1 METIILKIVISSAV
15 LLGFYHFFLAKERIF
30 KFNRIFLVSSLL
42 FAYSL
47 PFIPMPNYF
56 ESSNQPNLIFGEPV
70 QQFQQ
75 VGVNTA
81 QHFDWSNLILGVYL
95 SISTLFLVKF
105 IHSFLKIKLLKGEKR
120 IYKDQRIVVLNQ
132 DYAPFSFLKTMYFGE
147 KHIVDNQIDERIFLH
162 EKCHASQ
169 NHTADILLIEFL
181 KIFSWFNPALYFYKN
196 AMIIN
201 HEFLADEF
209 VLNNNYEISK
219 Y

>member
-1 METIILKIVISSAV
+1 METIILKIVILSTV

-42 FAYSL
+42 FAYSV
-47 PFIPMPNYF
+47 PFIPMPTYF

-105 IHSFLKIKLLKGEKR
+105 IHFTDCI
-120 IYKDQRIVVLNQ
+120 I
-132 DYAPFSFLKTMYFGE
+132 
-147 KHIVDNQIDERIFLH
+147 IF
-162 EKCHASQ
+162 A
-169 NHTADILLIEFL
+169 I
-181 KIFSWFNPALYFYKN
+181 
-196 AMIIN
+196 
-201 HEFLADEF
+201 
-209 VLNNNYEISK
+209 ISK
-219 Y
+219 YKRETHNCKIFINQLNPTA